1 MTYFPIRRLKRP
13 KLLVK
18 EEIFVLLQRQCVNS
32 TMKEDHLLSLFRHCP
47 VCGSDRF
54 VVHDEKSKR
63 CEQCGFVY
71 YLNPSS
77 ATVAVIVNERDELL
91 VVRRAKEPARG
102 TLDLPGGFCD
112 CGETAEEGV
121 VREVMEETGLRV
133 TVVQYLFSIPNVYRY
148 SGLDVHTMDMF
159 FACRVGEGWEAHAAD
174 DASEV
179 AWVPFGQIHPE
190 AFGLTSVRMGVEKL
204 FLNKFLL
211 NKGKESIF
219 CTTFAPKINNQSLQ

>member
-1 MTYFPIRRLKRP
+1 MRHPL
-13 KLLVK
+13 
-18 EEIFVLLQRQCVNS
+18 EIF
-32 TMKEDHLLSLFRHCP
+32 THCP
-47 VCGSDRF
+47 KCGHDGFS
-54 VVHDEKSKR
+54 VNDEKSRR
-63 CEQCGFVY
+63 CPQCGFVY
-71 YLNPSS
+71 YLNPSG
-77 ATVAVIVNERDELL
+77 ATVAFIFNSRGELL
-91 VVRRAKEPARG
+91 VERRKNAPAQG
-102 TLDLPGGFCD
+102 TLDLPGGFAD
-112 CGETAEEGV
+112 IGETAEEGV
-121 VREVMEETGLRV
+121 AREVLEETGLRV
-133 TVVQYLFSIPNVYRY
+133 TAVQYLFSIPNVYRY

-211 NKGKESIF
+211 NKGKESNF

>member
-1 MTYFPIRRLKRP
+1 
-13 KLLVK
+13 
-18 EEIFVLLQRQCVNS
+18 
-32 TMKEDHLLSLFRHCP
+32 MKEDHLLSLFRHCP

-133 TVVQYLFSIPNVYRY
+133 
-148 SGLDVHTMDMF
+148 